1 MSPPEGATSF
11 IIEAPEWADFVWG
24 PERLSEAIEALAR
37 AAGLARPDASTA
49 PPDEPALAVAT
60 RLGVELHSVHCDVA
74 GLREMLRRAPPF
86 VLPLGYGATAPMLA
100 VVRRGVFGSLIVL
113 GPDGRRGRVPVED
126 ITRRLCGPLE
136 DRESPAIDAL
146 LDEVGLAPRRRS
158 KARARLMA
166 ERLAASRLGGGMLV
180 RAAPWSSPLALAR
193 DAGLVPP
200 LIKLLGARAVGLVLG
215 LSSWVIIGGGA
226 LSGQLS
232 PAWVGG
238 WALLGLTGLVI
249 GQWGAWQQGQLA
261 LRGGAAVKRL
271 LLRGAMNLDPE
282 HHRRQG
288 SGGSLA
294 RVSESQAIEDL
305 VLSGG
310 LSVVFGA
317 FDLLA
322 AAGVLWIAPAGPAL
336 FALFVLCLITLVAAT
351 VRGGRLTFQL
361 TEGRLSLAGLLVE
374 RMVGHRTRLAQAHP
388 DRRTAGEDEA
398 LAEHHLRV
406 ERLDRHRLRLH
417 ALLGGGFTV
426 IAAALLGGVFA
437 VGAVPAEALA
447 LGVGGVLLAQGALLG
462 VNASLDGLIAAAVS
476 WQAIEPL
483 ARAARAAPTLG
494 DLRVTPAAPRP
505 GELLLRAQGL
515 RFTWPGRSRP
525 SLDDV
530 QMSLYAGDRVLL
542 GGPSG
547 GGKSTLAALL
557 SGQRPPDAGLLLLR
571 GLDLGT
577 FGVERWRGAAVAAPQ
592 FHENYVFTHTL
603 AFNVLL
609 GGEWPAETPDLEHAR
624 ALLEELGLGPLLS
637 KMPAGLAQFVG
648 ESGWQLSHGERSR
661 VYLARALLQGA
672 DLVILDE
679 SFAALDPAT
688 LRRCLEV
695 AHRRAGTLI
704 VIAHP

>member
-60 RLGVELHSVHCDVA
+60 RLGVELHPVHCDVA

-351 VRGGRLTFQL
+351 VRVGASRFSSLRAVSASRACSSSGWWGTAPGWPRRTPTGAPLVKTRPWRS
-361 TEGRLSLAGLLVE
+361 TTCASSASIATVCACTPCLAG
-374 RMVGHRTRLAQAHP
+374 GSP
-388 DRRTAGEDEA
+388 
-398 LAEHHLRV
+398 
-406 ERLDRHRLRLH
+406 
-417 ALLGGGFTV
+417 
-426 IAAALLGGVFA
+426 
-437 VGAVPAEALA
+437 
-447 LGVGGVLLAQGALLG
+447 
-462 VNASLDGLIAAAVS
+462 
-476 WQAIEPL
+476 
-483 ARAARAAPTLG
+483 
-494 DLRVTPAAPRP
+494 
-505 GELLLRAQGL
+505 
-515 RFTWPGRSRP
+515 
-525 SLDDV
+525 
-530 QMSLYAGDRVLL
+530 
-542 GGPSG
+542 
-547 GGKSTLAALL
+547 
-557 SGQRPPDAGLLLLR
+557 
-571 GLDLGT
+571 
-577 FGVERWRGAAVAAPQ
+577 
-592 FHENYVFTHTL
+592 
-603 AFNVLL
+603 
-609 GGEWPAETPDLEHAR
+609 
-624 ALLEELGLGPLLS
+624 
-637 KMPAGLAQFVG
+637 
-648 ESGWQLSHGERSR
+648 
-661 VYLARALLQGA
+661 
-672 DLVILDE
+672 
-679 SFAALDPAT
+679 
-688 LRRCLEV
+688 
-695 AHRRAGTLI
+695 
-704 VIAHP
+704 